1 MFCAEVSK
9 SETNAPLYKKWDFVK
24 SDEKKEKNSKE
35 EIIWT
40 ESGRDELIKVPIS
53 KEEKVKANIPL
64 NKKDQVI
71 PSSYL
76 KSKKEKV
83 KANIL
88 LNKKDQ
94 VIPSSYLNSKKE
106 LEDYIIDTGDSISIE
121 FFPAEEL
128 NGVFYVNEEGELFLP
143 RLNETFVR
151 GLTKSELKTLLETRY
166 AEFLIDPKITVRIA
180 FFKSIRVL
188 TSGELRNPGFYK
200 FPAYQSGSFVNLDDS
215 DNSELD
221 LFMGTNIEQLDKGQN
236 FKSNNK
242 SSNDLILK
250 RSSEN
255 LTTISDVIKKAGG
268 ITSKTDLSRIEIIR
282 DIPLGKGGGKKRT
295 IIDFNS
301 YINNSDLTPDVRIF
315 DGDTLFFPKLSK
327 ANPSQI
333 PKSILSGISPKFI
346 SVNLFGR
353 VESPGVLKL
362 PLEATLSDAID
373 ISGPVRPLSGKIVLI
388 RYNKDGTILKK
399 NIAYSAR
406 AKRGSKG
413 NPYLKED
420 DLISVKDS
428 FYGKAAG
435 VIGEFTAPFFGI
447 YSTKEIIDG
456 FGD

>member
-1 MFCAEVSK
+1 MSKKFTKFLPVIICFSSLFCAEVSK
-9 SETNAPLYKKWDFVK
+9 SEINPPLY
-24 SDEKKEKNSKE
+24 E
-35 EIIWT
+35 
-40 ESGRDELIKVPIS
+40 
-53 KEEKVKANIPL
+53 
-64 NKKDQVI
+64 KDQ
-71 PSSYL
+71 
-76 KSKKEKV
+76 
-83 KANIL
+83 A
-88 LNKKDQ
+88 
-94 VIPSSYLNSKKE
+94 IPSSYLNSKKE

-128 NGVFYVNEEGELFLP
+128 NGVFSVNEEGELLLP

-180 FFKSIRVL
+180 LFKSIRVL
-188 TSGELRNPGFYK
+188 ASGELRNPGFYK
-200 FPAYQSGSFVNLDDS
+200 FPAYQSGSFVNLDNSDNS

-221 LFMGTNIEQLDKGQN
+221 SLIGTNIKQLDKGQN

-242 SSNDLILK
+242 SSNDLIVK

-255 LTTISDVIKKAGG
+255 LTTISDVIKKSGG
-268 ITSKTDLSRIEIIR
+268 ITSKTDLSRIEITR
-282 DIPLGKGGGKKRT
+282 DIPLGKGGGKKRI

-301 YINNSDLTPDVRIF
+301 YLNNSDLTPDIRIF
-315 DGDTLFFPKLSK
+315 DGDILFFPKLSK

-353 VESPGVLKL
+353 VENPGVLKL

-373 ISGPVRPLSGKIVLI
+373 ISGPIRPLSGKIVLI
-388 RYNKDGTILKK
+388 RYEKDGTVLKK

-406 AKRGSKG
+406 AKRGSKR

-420 DLISVKDS
+420 DLISVKNS
-428 FYGKAAG
+428 FYGKTAG
-435 VIGEFTAPFFGI
+435 VIGEFTAPFLGI
-447 YSTKEIIDG
+447 YSTKQLIEG
-456 FGD
+456 FSD